1 MNKQVTV
8 VLRRPEQIRQGL
20 VAARQLNGGRPR
32 PNIVFLCPGCRSR
45 LACRNETATPEDLPA
60 DCFTDRCDAC
70 APAGFQWADDG
81 RIARLIRE
89 ADIVVPL

>member
-20 VAARQLNGGRPR
+20 VAARQLIGGRPR
-32 PNIVFLCPGCRSR
+32 PIIVFLCPGCRSR
-45 LACRNETATPEDLPA
+45 RACRNETAAQEGLRA

-70 APAGFQWADDG
+70 APEGFQWADAG
-81 RIARLIRE
+81 RIARIIRDS
-89 ADIVVPL
+89 DIVVPL